1 MSAELEIKLNIGAE
15 ALQKLLGSPLVK
27 EKIISGSEGVY
38 RLETSYYDM
47 PSFKLMHSGIAY
59 RVRKNGDKY
68 EATIKTEEASY
79 GGFSSRNEYNIDL
92 PDGRPVLQG
101 FKEAGFNAGLEKIL
115 DGEPLEK
122 LFTVDVE
129 RRLCLLKVSEET
141 TLEMAVD
148 CGKITGSGG
157 ECPIN
162 ETELEIKTGTK
173 ADLIAYTAQIAGL
186 VPVAVEPRSKYERGM
201 KLCGNDISREI
212 PHGKLK
218 KIDVKA
224 PARSEML
231 SLYYYYGDQCL
242 RLQNK
247 MAEDK
252 VLLAEADEVM
262 LPRVRHLQALLNL
275 SHYVMAEGEYEKGQ
289 KLLLELLQP
298 LQALFRIKRLSGQ
311 WQAMYGQNKFW
322 LERSTLDDRIE
333 EHEQAV
339 LEVLQRQMTDGT
351 YARIIFWM
359 LAWAENSVWKDGE
372 ITVEQLAANRLEEWH
387 KKLKD
392 LNLQYTV
399 TEEEARRLLE
409 LTATIIYIRRSIIK
423 TGKMCRRTWNDIKA
437 LYRSVR
443 FLHYDVYGNTTLLKG
458 LVKGGSRSL
467 YRDMGLVL
475 GWRLQTKP
483 VVIERVLADYNQLL
497 VSMKKDK

>member
-1 MSAELEIKLNIGAE
+1 MSAEMEIKLNIKAE
-15 ALQKLLGSPLVK
+15 ALQKLMASPLIA

-38 RLETSYYDM
+38 HLETSYYDT

-59 RVRKNGDKY
+59 RVRKNGGKY

-79 GGFSSRNEYNIDL
+79 GGFSSRNEYNVDL
-92 PDGRPVLQG
+92 PDGKPVLQG
-101 FKEAGFNAGLEKIL
+101 FKGAGFEADLEKIL
-115 DGEPLEK
+115 NGEPLQK

-141 TLEMAVD
+141 VLEMAVD
-148 CGKITGSGG
+148 KGNIISGLIG
-157 ECPIN
+157 AECPVN
-162 ETELEIKTGTK
+162 ETELEIKSGTK
-173 ADLIAYTAQIAGL
+173 ADLITYTARVAEF
-186 VPVAVEPRSKYERGM
+186 VPVMIESRSKYERGM
-201 KLCGNDISREI
+201 KLCGNDVSREI

-218 KIDVKA
+218 INVKA

-231 SLYYYYGDQCL
+231 SLYYYYADQCL

-247 MAEDK
+247 MAEDGN
-252 VLLAEADEVM
+252 LLAQAEEEM

-289 KLLLELLQP
+289 KLILELLQP

-311 WQAMYGQNKFW
+311 WQAMYGQNKKW
-322 LERSTLDDRIE
+322 LLHSSLSEKID
-333 EHEQAV
+333 EHKDGI

-359 LAWAENSVWKDGE
+359 LAWAENSVWKDE
-372 ITVEQLAANRLEEWH
+372 KITTEQLAANRIEEWYQ
-387 KKLKD
+387 KLKN
-392 LNLQYTV
+392 LKLQYTV

-423 TGKMCRRTWNDIKA
+423 TGKFCHHTWHDVKA
-437 LYRSVR
+437 LYQSVR

-458 LVKGGSRSL
+458 LVKGGSRGL
-467 YRDMGLVL
+467 YRDMGLIL

-483 VVIERVLADYNQLL
+483 IVIERVLEDYNKLL
-497 VSMKKDK
+497 VDMDK